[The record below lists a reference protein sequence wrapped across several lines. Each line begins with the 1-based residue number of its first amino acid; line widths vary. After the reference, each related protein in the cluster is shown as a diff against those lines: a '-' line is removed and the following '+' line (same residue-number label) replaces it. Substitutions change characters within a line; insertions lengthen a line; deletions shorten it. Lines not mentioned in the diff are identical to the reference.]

1 MIWSAPTS
9 DPTIPVPV
17 VGSANA
23 STRSG
28 GTHRCRTLTLT
39 VVSIA
44 LLAGLA
50 FSRRHDLAEALRAL
64 TGSSP
69 APIIAAVSLS
79 LVGVLNRASQYRWA
93 HDVAG
98 VATGTRS
105 MVRISAASYALN
117 KVVKTGGVGGL
128 TLFVRTGRRRGHSAR
143 SVVAACVVNSLSNQ
157 FAMLALTVVALVAL
171 TRTGSALQ
179 AWTPIIGGIVLMLT
193 GALIALVLVGLR
205 SRDLADRWFPV
216 PFAILGRVALRLGM
230 SAPPVPGPEQFDRVF
245 EVIDTVRREPA
256 RVLPVV
262 AHAVAAKLIGATVL
276 AISLLAVRADIAPGP
291 VLVVYVLTLA
301 AAATTILPGGLGA
314 VEATMTLTL
323 TSYGVPTSTALA
335 GTIIFRFLDLWVP
348 VLLGLL
354 AAPGLDRSTARSER
368 RRAEAWVPG
377 TSRISFRPLSAGLHR
392 AGR

>member
-9 DPTIPVPV
+9 DRSIAVPTIGPTR
-17 VGSANA
+17 G
-23 STRSG
+23 STRSA
-28 GTHRCRTLTLT
+28 GTHRCRTVTLT

-44 LLAGLA
+44 LVAGLVV
-50 FSRRHDLAEALRAL
+50 SRRHDLAEAIRTL

-69 APIIAAVSLS
+69 APMIAAVGLS
-79 LVGVLNRASQYRWA
+79 LVGVANRASQYRRA
-93 HDVAG
+93 HHVAG
-98 VATGTRS
+98 IATGTRS

-117 KVVKTGGVGGL
+117 KVVKTGGIGGI
-128 TLFVRTGRRRGHSAR
+128 TLFVRNGRRRGHPAR
-143 SVVAACVVNSLSNQ
+143 SVVAACMINSLSNQ

-171 TRTGSALQ
+171 TRTGSTLQ
-179 AWTPIIGGIVLMLT
+179 AWTPIVGGMVLMLT
-193 GALIALVLVGLR
+193 AALITLVLVGLR

-216 PFAILGRVALRLGM
+216 PFALLGRVALRLGM
-230 SAPPVPGPEQFDRVF
+230 SAPPVPGPEQLDRVF
-245 EVIDTVRREPA
+245 EVVETVRREPGQ
-256 RVLPVV
+256 VLPVV
-262 AHAVAAKLIGATVL
+262 GHAVAAKLIGASVL
-276 AISLLAVRADIAPGP
+276 AISLLAVQADIAPGP

-354 AAPGLDRSTARSER
+354 AAPGLDRSTARTVAPATPDQWPTATT
-368 RRAEAWVPG
+368 RAAVP
-377 TSRISFRPLSAGLHR
+377 SP
-392 AGR
+392 